1 MGAGRRADD
10 VEALNE
16 ESDEIDGDL
25 EVATEEQ
32 QNCQDVVGF
41 LCVSRKMFWCLLAK
55 KKKLF
60 IESRREIDT
69 EQVKRSDIDIWKD
82 SIALAEKNAERTE
95 RNGKKWKNQ

>member
-41 LCVSRKMFWCLLAK
+41 LCVSRKMF
-55 KKKLF
+55 
-60 IESRREIDT
+60 
-69 EQVKRSDIDIWKD
+69 
-82 SIALAEKNAERTE
+82 
-95 RNGKKWKNQ
+95 